1 MGVLQTV
8 IPKKQYGHII
18 ILAAVLFVSCQKAPD
33 TAQGSSSGASE
44 AQTSERSEAEVTV
57 DTVLWVQLQ
66 KDLDSSKLKTGD
78 HFSGEIAED
87 VLVGGKPVIPKGS
100 KVKGRVTNSAVAEA
114 QGSAGLLS
122 VVLDSVDVHG
132 KNYGVSTKPVTL
144 QGVPLQ
150 QALPPDSANK
160 AATDVKSA
168 YAPKNGI
175 LQFFLTSPLRV
186 RT

>member
-1 MGVLQTV
+1 V
-8 IPKKQYGHII
+8 IPQKQYGHII
-18 ILAAVLFVSCQKAPD
+18 VLAAVLLVSCQKAPD
-33 TAQGSSSGASE
+33 ASQGSGSRAYQ
-44 AQTSERSEAEVTV
+44 AQAQAAERTEAEVTA

-100 KVKGRVTNSAVAEA
+100 VVRGRVTNSTTA
-114 QGSAGLLS
+114 QARGSAGLLS
-122 VVLDSVDVHG
+122 LVLDSVEVHG
-132 KNYGVSTKPVTL
+132 RTYDVTTKPVTL
-144 QGVPLQ
+144 QGAPLQ
-150 QALPPDSANK
+150 HTMPNQPANK
-160 AATDVKSA
+160 IATDVKSA

-175 LQFFLTSPLRV
+175 LQFFLAGPVRV

>member
-1 MGVLQTV
+1 VS
-8 IPKKQYGHII
+8 PKTRYGYSI
-18 ILAAVLFVSCQKAPD
+18 ILAAVSVVSCQKTPAGP
-33 TAQGSSSGASE
+33 QSSGPAPTAE
-44 AQTSERSEAEVTV
+44 APAAQRSEAEVTP

-66 KDLDSSKLKTGD
+66 KDLDSSKLRTGD

-100 KVKGRVTNSAVAEA
+100 KVNGRVTNSFTAQA

-132 KNYGVSTKPVTL
+132 TNYDVTTKPVTL

-150 QALPPDSANK
+150 QSLPNDRANK
-160 AATDVKSA
+160 VATDVKSA

-175 LQFFLTSPLRV
+175 LQFFLSSPVHLRG
-186 RT
+186 

>member
-1 MGVLQTV
+1 MSLN
-8 IPKKQYGHII
+8 KQYGYFV
-18 ILAAVLFVSCQKAPD
+18 ILAAVSIVSCQKTPD
-33 TAQGSSSGASE
+33 AAQSSSPA
-44 AQTSERSEAEVTV
+44 ATATQTSERSEAEVTP

-78 HFSGEIAED
+78 HFSGQIAED
-87 VLVGGKPVIPKGS
+87 VFVGGKPVIPKGS
-100 KVKGRVTNSAVAEA
+100 PVKGRVTNAAVAEA
-114 QGSAGLLS
+114 PGSTGLLS
-122 VVLDSVDVHG
+122 VVLDSVDVRG
-132 KNYGVSTKPVTL
+132 RNYEVSTKPVTL

-150 QALPPDSANK
+150 QSLPVDAANR

-175 LQFFLTSPLRV
+175 LQFLMNSIRV

>member
-1 MGVLQTV
+1 VSLN
-8 IPKKQYGHII
+8 KQYGYFV
-18 ILAAVLFVSCQKAPD
+18 ILAAVSIVSCQKAPD
-33 TAQGSSSGASE
+33 AAQGSSTA
-44 AQTSERSEAEVTV
+44 ATATQTSERSEAEVTP

-78 HFSGEIAED
+78 HFSGQIAED
-87 VLVGGKPVIPKGS
+87 VFVGGKAVIPKGS
-100 KVKGRVTNSAVAEA
+100 TVKGRVTNAAVA
-114 QGSAGLLS
+114 QSPGSAGLLS

-132 KNYGVSTKPVTL
+132 RNYDISTKPLTL

-150 QALPPDSANK
+150 QTLPVDAANR

-175 LQFFLTSPLRV
+175 LQFFLMNSIRV